1 MSQKVRPRSHR
12 RFYRLIFFNVSLNCA
27 RIARLPVALDGV
39 LLVCDD
45 DHWVSSSLQV
55 VQCCLALTFSA
66 SNCGAYSASA
76 CANFMDGDSGA
87 RDRGGVRDGVCV
99 GFGGALTDMLC
110 WCTRALFVFVFF
122 FVFAPFIL

>member
-1 MSQKVRPRSHR
+1 
-12 RFYRLIFFNVSLNCA
+12 
-27 RIARLPVALDGV
+27 LPVALDGV

-55 VQCCLALTFSA
+55 VQCLRCLALTFSA

-87 RDRGGVRDGVCV
+87 RDRGGVRDVCAWASVVHSLTCCV
-99 GFGGALTDMLC
+99 GV
-110 WCTRALFVFVFF
+110 RARFSFLSFFSFLRHLFCDYS
-122 FVFAPFIL
+122 ANNYDLS